1 MGFKHFPKWNKAM
14 EKKMQKPVYL
24 IVSEH
29 PLPMVDGGESLYRR
43 MNASSLQ
50 LTKGLE
56 MQVCEDFIR
65 REFARISEL
74 KPVSKVKEM
83 VSQIR
88 NFSKEERSQFLE
100 AIIHEV
106 NCQ

>member
-1 MGFKHFPKWNKAM
+1 
-14 EKKMQKPVYL
+14 MQKPIYL
-24 IVSEH
+24 IVSEY
-29 PLPMVDGGESLYRR
+29 PLPSFGHGGESLYRK

-50 LTKGLE
+50 ISKGIE
-56 MQVCEDFIR
+56 MQSCEDFIR
-65 REFARISEL
+65 REFARINDQ
-74 KPVSKVKEM
+74 KPASKVKEM

-88 NFSKEERSQFLE
+88 NFSKEERLEFLE